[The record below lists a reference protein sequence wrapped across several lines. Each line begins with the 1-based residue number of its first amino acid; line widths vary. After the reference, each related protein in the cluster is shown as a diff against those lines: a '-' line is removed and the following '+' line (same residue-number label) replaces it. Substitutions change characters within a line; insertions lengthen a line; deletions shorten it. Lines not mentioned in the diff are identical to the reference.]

1 MSRGFLR
8 KSSVNTFIGIVWIL
22 FAVSASAQNA
32 VSKFRADSIRQSLSR
47 IQKPQ
52 DKIPLLKELIGLY
65 WQLPEEVPAL
75 KEIIDIA
82 MPLDSIGIVYD
93 AMAGLS
99 RYYYN
104 VENRDSLLYWVGQL
118 DSLASKRHESPRGL
132 FLSGSL
138 VCQDYLWSGNYELAM
153 DRAMRYMDLAR
164 DSKSDY
170 GLLRAYRD
178 LGMVY
183 QRIRRDSDAVVSF
196 QEGLDLLKDIKDVP
210 DIMDTKIRLT
220 SYQLESSVRTKQY
233 TLTERILEQYK
244 ALLDEQYEINLSFQ
258 LAPDRE
264 KVYIAVTDT
273 GAGIPLEKQAAVFNR
288 FEKLDDYK
296 PGAGLGLSICLLI
309 AERLN
314 GSLSIDSSYTDGAR
328 FVLILSCEI
337 DSSIYNP
344 QIEE

>member
-1 MSRGFLR
+1 MRVPEGCFYPVAWFVRIIYGPAIMSWL
-8 KSSVNTFIGIVWIL
+8 W
-22 FAVSASAQNA
+22 
-32 VSKFRADSIRQSLSR
+32 
-47 IQKPQ
+47 
-52 DKIPLLKELIGLY
+52 IGL
-65 WQLPEEVPAL
+65 
-75 KEIIDIA
+75 
-82 MPLDSIGIVYD
+82 
-93 AMAGLS
+93 
-99 RYYYN
+99 
-104 VENRDSLLYWVGQL
+104 
-118 DSLASKRHESPRGL
+118 
-132 FLSGSL
+132 
-138 VCQDYLWSGNYELAM
+138 
-153 DRAMRYMDLAR
+153 RYMDLAR

-233 TLTERILEQYK
+233 TLTERILEEYK

-258 LAPDRE
+258 LAPHRE
-264 KVYIAVTDT
+264 KVCIAVTDA
-273 GAGIPLEKQAAVFNR
+273 GAGIPLEKQASVFNR

>member
-32 VSKFRADSIRQSLSR
+32 VSKFRADSIRQSLSC

-164 DSKSDY
+164 DSKNDY

-296 PGAGLGLSICLLI
+296 PGAGVCNHPASQ
-309 AERLN
+309 
-314 GSLSIDSSYTDGAR
+314 SD
-328 FVLILSCEI
+328 
-337 DSSIYNP
+337 
-344 QIEE
+344 